1 MWSLWLMAAG
11 LGALAA
17 AGTLIYQF
25 RQVRA
30 QRSIQE
36 SLTERTGTVNRLLE
50 FSQTIQGA
58 GKPDQ
63 IFASLSHYLKSELG
77 LWGLVILTNDAE
89 AVPGIELR
97 TAWPEN
103 LITTGALAEMEPALC
118 PCLRQNLPRLFKPDN
133 SPVRCG
139 IDSSLNLPATHP
151 AYCIPFTIGTKV
163 QAVVHMVLPPR
174 SEWSEQRRQLAQ
186 LAQTYINSAQSVL
199 TSLNLLAEAEKQ
211 SMTDALT
218 GLYNRRSM
226 DQLLQREV
234 AMAERYGHPMS
245 VVMIDLDFFKEINDA
260 HGHAAGDHMLRAF
273 ADCVRITLRKTDL
286 AFRYGGDE
294 FVIALP
300 QTPLF
305 QAQQVVQK
313 LRQAFLSVD
322 FSHAIAHLDKNPTL
336 SIGVAERSKTGNILA
351 LASLLSAADQALY
364 NAKNSNRNCVR
375 VFEPPQA
382 A

>member
-1 MWSLWLMAAG
+1 MWSFWLMAAG
-11 LGALAA
+11 FGALGA
-17 AGTLIYQF
+17 AGALFYLF
-25 RQVRA
+25 RQVRSQNA
-30 QRSIQE
+30 VQQ
-36 SLTERTGTVNRLLE
+36 SLAERTATVNRLLE

-63 IFASLSHYLKSELG
+63 IFASLTHYLKSELG
-77 LWGLVILTNDAE
+77 LWGLVILTNEAD
-89 AVPGIELR
+89 AVPAIELR

-103 LITTGALAEMEPALC
+103 LISTAALAEMEPALC
-118 PCLRQNLPRLFKPDN
+118 PCLRQNLPRVFKPDN

-139 IDSSLNLPATHP
+139 VDSCLHLPTTHA

-163 QAVVHMVLPPR
+163 QAVAHMVLPAR
-174 SEWSEQRRQLAQ
+174 MEWNEQRQQ

-245 VVMIDLDFFKEINDA
+245 LVMIDLDYFKEINDA

-322 FSHAIAHLDKNPTL
+322 FSHAITHLDKNPTL
-336 SIGVAERSKTGNILA
+336 SIGVAERSKTGNILT

>member
-1 MWSLWLMAAG
+1 
-11 LGALAA
+11 
-17 AGTLIYQF
+17 
-25 RQVRA
+25 
-30 QRSIQE
+30 
-36 SLTERTGTVNRLLE
+36 
-50 FSQTIQGA
+50 
-58 GKPDQ
+58 
-63 IFASLSHYLKSELG
+63 
-77 LWGLVILTNDAE
+77 
-89 AVPGIELR
+89 
-97 TAWPEN
+97 
-103 LITTGALAEMEPALC
+103 MEPALC
-118 PCLRQNLPRLFKPDN
+118 PCLRQNLPRVFKPDN

-139 IDSSLNLPATHP
+139 VDSCLHLPTTHA

-163 QAVVHMVLPPR
+163 QAVAHMVLPVR
-174 SEWSEQRRQLAQ
+174 MEWNEQRQQ

-245 VVMIDLDFFKEINDA
+245 LVMIDLDYFKEINDA

-322 FSHAIAHLDKNPTL
+322 FSHAITHLDKNPTL
-336 SIGVAERSKTGNILA
+336 SIGVAERSKTGNILT